1 MRLALSLLRRRC
13 SSRSPR
19 PLPRINWW
27 CVTLLV
33 ASIGLSVGTVAGFKP
48 GADWAVLEYAAREAG
63 TPALYAERGS
73 GGTATFVWSPVA
85 AHLLQ
90 LLTPVGMYVWMAA
103 SFAAAFA
110 MPTWRLRLI
119 VLVSWPFWSDVM
131 TGNLLTVIF
140 LSAVWALRGSTVGT
154 LTFFAFSLL
163 IPRPLL
169 LPTVLWILWRRTE
182 WRWRFAA
189 MFAVHTM
196 AVWWTGLGPTW
207 IETVLTTGPGLQELV
222 IKPRPDAV
230 PRLLV
235 DGRRR
240 PSRRLALLAR
250 PCRLGGVGDQQL
262 RLGLLSVLHAARCQ
276 QRSAAG
282 AGGHSSVTLN
292 QPRPS
297 RSQPDP
303 RAVGAAMSARWPWWT
318 QGVQSAACGSRWV
331 IIGTGLIR
339 PAMKRRSSYCDSLR
353 VSCQVSSSRAGDTP
367 RRPPPPIPARATAAR
382 RSVQCDGYAD
392 QNRQR
397 GI

>member
-189 MFAVHTM
+189 MFAVHTL

-222 IKPRPDAV
+222 INLGPTRFLGYWWMVVGVPLGAWLFWRGHVGWAGLAISNYVWVYYLYFMLPDANNAQRQEPAV
-230 PRLLV
+230 TP
-235 DGRRR
+235 
-240 PSRRLALLAR
+240 PS
-250 PCRLGGVGDQQL
+250 P
-262 RLGLLSVLHAARCQ
+262 
-276 QRSAAG
+276 
-282 AGGHSSVTLN
+282 
-292 QPRPS
+292 
-297 RSQPDP
+297 
-303 RAVGAAMSARWPWWT
+303 
-318 QGVQSAACGSRWV
+318 
-331 IIGTGLIR
+331 
-339 PAMKRRSSYCDSLR
+339 
-353 VSCQVSSSRAGDTP
+353 
-367 RRPPPPIPARATAAR
+367 
-382 RSVQCDGYAD
+382 
-392 QNRQR
+392 
-397 GI
+397 